1 MPNVDNS
8 GQQTAGNDST
18 WRDFLG
24 PRRVSWA
31 NKIMLQQS
39 SPIGGGMEMLGRTTG
54 TVRTL
59 EWNSVLA
66 VCFWAPTLAAICT
79 KNANENV
86 SAYANFP
93 TPAICWVGWECGF
106 GWGYGLEVETE
117 TENWTRTSSRSRR
130 WRRVPSG
137 RYPVLVS
144 VGWEMI
150 DRRASISQKCY
161 CLAFDSRSI
170 AGHQVL

>member
-1 MPNVDNS
+1 MKGLSGTASRVMSKHDNVTAVIANRRWDGDA
-8 GQQTAGNDST
+8 GQDHGHCADTRMEFGFGSLL
-18 WRDFLG
+18 LG
-24 PRRVSWA
+24 
-31 NKIMLQQS
+31 
-39 SPIGGGMEMLGRTTG
+39 
-54 TVRTL
+54 
-59 EWNSVLA
+59 
-66 VCFWAPTLAAICT
+66 PTLAAICT

-93 TPAICWVGWECGF
+93 TPAICWVEWECGF

-117 TENWTRTSSRSRR
+117 TENWTRTSSRSRK

>member
-1 MPNVDNS
+1 MKGLSGTASRVMSKHDNVTAVIANRRWDGDA
-8 GQQTAGNDST
+8 GQDHGHCADTRMEFGFGSLL
-18 WRDFLG
+18 LG
-24 PRRVSWA
+24 PNPRGDLYEKCKWKRLSLRQLPHA
-31 NKIMLQQS
+31 SNLLSRM
-39 SPIGGGMEMLGRTTG
+39 GM
-54 TVRTL
+54 
-59 EWNSVLA
+59 W
-66 VCFWAPTLAAICT
+66 
-79 KNANENV
+79 
-86 SAYANFP
+86 
-93 TPAICWVGWECGF
+93 F

-117 TENWTRTSSRSRR
+117 TENWTRTSSRSRK
-130 WRRVPSG
+130 WRSVPSG